1 MLANYGVICI
11 FRIVYSLHTN
21 KLIGLKI
28 GKPGFKIWCSYYI
41 SRLVLPLYIFKI
53 RPINKQ
59 FKSKLMSV
67 QNAYTGHGS
76 FLNCRNT
83 IMKFFF
89 NGKR

>member
-41 SRLVLPLYIFKI
+41 SCLVLPLYIFKI

-59 FKSKLMSV
+59 FKSKLMRVSKMLILGM
-67 QNAYTGHGS
+67 APS
-76 FLNCRNT
+76 
-83 IMKFFF
+83 
-89 NGKR
+89 